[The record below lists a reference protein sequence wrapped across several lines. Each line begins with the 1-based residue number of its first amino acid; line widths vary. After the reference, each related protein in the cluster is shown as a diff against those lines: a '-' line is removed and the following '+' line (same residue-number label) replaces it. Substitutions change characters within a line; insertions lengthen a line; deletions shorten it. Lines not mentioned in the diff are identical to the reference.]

1 MSPMFI
7 EGAPNIRAAYAL
19 VIVLLA
25 ITVDSYAQSDPF
37 PAAATAV
44 DFEKRPIPLR
54 LSNPI

>member
-44 DFEKRPIPLR
+44 DF
-54 LSNPI
+54 